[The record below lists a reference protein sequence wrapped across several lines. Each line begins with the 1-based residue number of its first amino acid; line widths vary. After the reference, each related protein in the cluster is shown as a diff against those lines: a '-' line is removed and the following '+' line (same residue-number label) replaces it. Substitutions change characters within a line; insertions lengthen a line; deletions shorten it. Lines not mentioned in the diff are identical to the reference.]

1 MKWRECET
9 AVDGLLRLGD
19 GKVQGGVA
27 RVFVSMCR
35 WMAQGA
41 KTHSLIVQQGFN
53 NFEATAVYTSA
64 PKGPILPPSMYS
76 FCYFHPVLLPARFG
90 RQLTAHS
97 VFLCAGPSFS
107 GIDSGFG
114 LKLYSLAVRAMRVPP
129 CVRLVPPLMLPPRG
143 ERKYGVLSSVA
154 VSDV

>member
-19 GKVQGGVA
+19 GKVQGGGA

-41 KTHSLIVQQGFN
+41 KTHSPIVQQGFS

-114 LKLYSLAVRAMRVPP
+114 LMMGPSVENSSMVLHQTEDLVESSPGTVHSSMMAPMRI
-129 CVRLVPPLMLPPRG
+129 
-143 ERKYGVLSSVA
+143 S
-154 VSDV
+154 